1 MKKAWEKELEV
12 LRAGEPC
19 YQEDDNE
26 TIWEE
31 GAGPQ
36 EEAQDALAKMYWH
49 SQVPGSRAHESI
61 CTSGIQAMENRG
73 YVCPGAMEIIEE
85 GMKTYEENDL
95 PKLHKLTERAF
106 RAAYE
111 AEKDESS
118 PYWQQTFYETF
129 EDYAKAV
136 DFPEAVDVKIDEEY
150 TEKTYAGW
158 LSQIIGGAYGTCIEG
173 YTGDAIKKR
182 YGEVDRYIRKP
193 NTYND
198 DITFELCLLLAYE
211 EYGKKTTSREIAE
224 EWIARIPMAWSAE
237 DFALRNLK
245 AGIMPPQ
252 SGLFHNPFNEWIGAQ
267 MRGAIAGQL
276 FPGDLKKAAEC
287 AWKDAVI
294 SHARNGI
301 LGEVFNALMVSMA
314 YYEKDVRKIL
324 KTCIGLI
331 PADSEYG
338 QVIRFAYE
346 QCQTHDDYYSAWKP
360 CEKKLERYNW
370 IHAYPNA
377 AIEVIAL
384 WYGEN
389 DFNRTLAAVG
399 GCGQDADCN
408 AAQVMT
414 IIGTI
419 QGTEAIPEYWK
430 KPIGDELDTYVRDL
444 KKISI
449 HELAEKTAKVAKT
462 LKD

>member
-1 MKKAWEKELEV
+1 MKAWEKELEI
-12 LRAGEPC
+12 LQAGVPV

-31 GAGPQ
+31 NANGP
-36 EEAQDALAKMYWH
+36 ELAQDALAKMYWH

-61 CTSGIQAMENRG
+61 CLAGIQAMENRG
-73 YVCPGAMEIIEE
+73 FSCPGAMEIIEA
-85 GMKTYEENDL
+85 GMRAYEAEDMPL
-95 PKLHKLTERAF
+95 LQILTQRAF

-118 PYWQQTFYETF
+118 PYWQQAFYETF
-129 EDYAKAV
+129 GDYAKAV
-136 DFPEAVDVKIDEEY
+136 NFPEAADIPIDDSY
-150 TEKTYAGW
+150 REKTYAGW

-173 YTGDAIKKR
+173 YTGDAIKER

-198 DITFELCLLLAYE
+198 DITFELALLLAYE
-211 EYGKKTTSREIAE
+211 QHGKLTSSKDIAE
-224 EWIARIPMAWSAE
+224 EWIARIPTAWSAE

-252 SGLFHNPFNEWIGAQ
+252 SGLFNNPFNEWIGAQ

-276 FPGDLKKAAEC
+276 FPGDLKRAAEC

-314 YYEKDVRKIL
+314 YYEKDVKKIL
-324 KTCIGLI
+324 DTCIGLI
-331 PADSEYG
+331 PQDSEYG
-338 QVIRFAYE
+338 QVIRYAYE
-346 QCQTHDDYYSAWKP
+346 QCLCHEDYYSAWKP
-360 CEKKLERYNW
+360 CEKKYERYNW

-384 WYGEN
+384 WFGEG

-419 QGTEAIPEYWK
+419 QGPEAIPEYWK

-449 HELAEKTAKVAKT
+449 RELTEKTAKVAAS
-462 LKD
+462 LK